1 MSRFYQRY
9 LNSLQGGDKGE
20 SSGLLSSENSSKSN
34 NAAIDPTAMVSKTI
48 TISSNID
55 DTKKHNR
62 RVQIVNQSEDISPN
76 DSQKLPVYAKT
87 DTSKEFLKNALKSH
101 YLFETLA
108 TEDMGRIVDCMRPTF
123 ATVNELIIT
132 QGDIGDLFFCI
143 ETGNARALVD
153 GHEVMRYGPESC
165 FGELALIYNSP
176 RAASVEAITACKL
189 WALDLKTFRVI
200 LATTSSA
207 KMVSRCEFLKKCAFL
222 DPLNNEQIGKL
233 AGALETISY
242 EPNQFIIRQGEA
254 GTSFFIIEDGA
265 VKCTQIKAS
274 GREVELLQLKNGE
287 YFGEMALMLN
297 ETRHA
302 NVIAISQV
310 KCLTLDREKF
320 NLLLGPVQDIL
331 AKRMRTRILQSV
343 PLLSKLPEG
352 KLTKLASIMRV
363 QSFANGAYI
372 IKQGDEGSRFYI
384 INEGEV
390 KCTRANAQEQEEE
403 LIRLGPNEFFGERAL
418 ITNEARKANV
428 VAIGNVECLVLERS
442 SFQTLLTEVQDDM
455 LEVMS
460 NRDKKNESAV
470 VEEVIRGPV
479 TNYKYEE
486 LKIMRT
492 IGTGTFGRVKMV
504 QHIPSGKVCA
514 LKCMNKSEVVASHQ
528 ERNIMAE
535 KNLLFECSSCP
546 FVLQLLQTYNTK
558 NQIMML
564 MEFVQGGELWSYI
577 YEKTTLLPRNPSG
590 GFEIPTAKFYA
601 ANVILA
607 FSHFDKKKLA
617 YRDLKPENLL
627 MDEQGY
633 IKVIDF
639 GFAKKF
645 PYVKNGNNL
654 DKTYTLCGTP
664 EYLAPEIVM
673 SKGYDK
679 CVDYWALGCFIYELY
694 LSRTPFQADYTTKI
708 FQNIVASEKT
718 LAFPPKIDTLLVT
731 LVKKLLT
738 VNPAFRL
745 GNLSGGVDDI
755 IKDPFFKDV
764 DWDGIYNKTV
774 KSPYK
779 PPIGNA
785 LDASNFDAYEEE
797 ANVPEYTGP
806 QTHFDGF

>member
-34 NAAIDPTAMVSKTI
+34 NAPIDPTAMVSKTI

-108 TEDMGRIVDCMRPTF
+108 TEDMVRIVDCMRPTF

-233 AGALETISY
+233 AGALETVSY

-390 KCTRANAQEQEEE
+390 KCTRANAQGQEEE

-590 GFEIPTAKFYA
+590 GFEMPTAKFYA

-718 LAFPPKIDTLLVT
+718 
-731 LVKKLLT
+731 
-738 VNPAFRL
+738 
-745 GNLSGGVDDI
+745 
-755 IKDPFFKDV
+755 
-764 DWDGIYNKTV
+764 
-774 KSPYK
+774 
-779 PPIGNA
+779 
-785 LDASNFDAYEEE
+785 
-797 ANVPEYTGP
+797 
-806 QTHFDGF
+806 

>member
-9 LNSLQGGDKGE
+9 LNSLQGSDKGDTV
-20 SSGLLSSENSSKSN
+20 GLLSGEDGKVN
-34 NAAIDPTAMVSKTI
+34 NTVIDPTAMVSKTL
-48 TISSNID
+48 TSSD

-62 RVQIVNQSEDISPN
+62 RVQIVNQSDDISPE
-76 DSQKLPVYAKT
+76 DSKKLPVYAKT
-87 DTSKEFLKNALKSH
+87 DTSKQFLRNALKSH
-101 YLFETLA
+101 YLFESLA
-108 TEDMGRIVDCMRPTF
+108 NEDMVRIVDCMRPTF
-123 ATVNELIIT
+123 STAFELIIT

-143 ETGNARALVD
+143 ETGNARALID
-153 GHEVMRYGPESC
+153 GVEVMKYGPESC

-176 RAASVEAITACKL
+176 RAASVEATTACKL

-200 LATTSSA
+200 LATTSSH

-222 DPLNNEQIGKL
+222 DPLTNEQIGKL
-233 AGALETISY
+233 AGALETVIF
-242 EPNQFIIRQGEA
+242 EPSQFVIRQGEA
-254 GTSFFIIEDGA
+254 GTNFFIIEDGA

-274 GREVELLQLKNGE
+274 GREVELLQLKTGD

-302 NVIAISQV
+302 NVIAVSQV

-363 QSFANGAYI
+363 QSFPNGSYI

-390 KCTRANAQEQEEE
+390 KCTRSNAQGQEEE

-428 VAIGNVECLVLERS
+428 LAIGNVECLVLERA

-455 LEVMS
+455 IEVMT
-460 NRDKKNESAV
+460 NRDRKEPV
-470 VEEVIRGPV
+470 VEEVVRGPV
-479 TNYKYEE
+479 TNYKFDE

-492 IGTGTFGRVKMV
+492 VGTGTFGRVKMV

-514 LKCMNKSEVVASHQ
+514 LKCMNKSEIVSSHQ

-546 FVLQLLQTYNTK
+546 FVLQLLQTYNSK

-577 YEKTTLLPRNPSG
+577 YEKTTLLPRNPLG
-590 GFEIPTAKFYA
+590 GFEMGTVKFYA

-607 FSHFDKKKLA
+607 FSHFDKKKLGNT
-617 YRDLKPENLL
+617 KP
-627 MDEQGY
+627 
-633 IKVIDF
+633 
-639 GFAKKF
+639 
-645 PYVKNGNNL
+645 
-654 DKTYTLCGTP
+654 
-664 EYLAPEIVM
+664 
-673 SKGYDK
+673 
-679 CVDYWALGCFIYELY
+679 
-694 LSRTPFQADYTTKI
+694 
-708 FQNIVASEKT
+708 
-718 LAFPPKIDTLLVT
+718 
-731 LVKKLLT
+731 
-738 VNPAFRL
+738 
-745 GNLSGGVDDI
+745 
-755 IKDPFFKDV
+755 
-764 DWDGIYNKTV
+764 
-774 KSPYK
+774 KS
-779 PPIGNA
+779 
-785 LDASNFDAYEEE
+785 
-797 ANVPEYTGP
+797 
-806 QTHFDGF
+806 